1 MFPAYFQHI
10 SATVKF
16 PPCARYITAAVATFV
31 LLSGMSLTGG
41 IMQIYEDGNRSF
53 EGCQLDLGT
62 PAMTAFNENLLC
74 WQACAHVDD
83 ARM

>member
-1 MFPAYFQHI
+1 
-10 SATVKF
+10 
-16 PPCARYITAAVATFV
+16 
-31 LLSGMSLTGG
+31 MSLTGG

-62 PAMTAFNENLLC
+62 PAMTASNENLLC

-83 ARM
+83 AHMQHKYAPITYSQSPWERLDQ